1 MNNDNKQYRYR
12 LEHCA
17 GNKRKSICPAC
28 GRRTF
33 VPYIDVE
40 TGERLAD
47 DVGRCDREIN
57 CAYHK
62 TPRQHFEEKGSG
74 NEKRYWFPKKDENR
88 SAAPN
93 GYSTINPN
101 LVEASMERACFN
113 NFNVWLRE
121 HFNSRDAMEATLR
134 YKVGGHSLW
143 PGATVFWQIDQLQR
157 VRAGK
162 IMLYDHHTG
171 HRVKNPEA
179 KIGWVHRLPH
189 FHDFRL
195 RQCLFGLHLLRPE
208 TQTVAIVEAEK
219 TAVVASMFF
228 PDVLFL
234 ATGGITNLRKETC
247 EPLKNKRVILFPD
260 LGAEEI
266 WAEKAKTIPGLNN
279 SLISR
284 WLSNIATEEMRRKG
298 LDIADILENRNPETK
313 LSITD
318 FI

>member
-62 TPRQHFEEKGSG
+62 TPRQHFEEKGIQ
-74 NEKRYWFPKKDENR
+74 EQKRYWFPKKDENR
-88 SAAPN
+88 SADVN
-93 GYSTINPN
+93 GYSTINPS

-134 YKVGGHSLW
+134 YKVGGH
-143 PGATVFWQIDQLQR
+143 
-157 VRAGK
+157 
-162 IMLYDHHTG
+162 
-171 HRVKNPEA
+171 RVKSPEA

-189 FHDFRL
+189 FHDYRL

-208 TQTVAIVEAEK
+208 TQTVAVVEAEK

-228 PDVLFL
+228 QTSPLQPISLVTLSS
-234 ATGGITNLRKETC
+234 LR
-247 EPLKNKRVILFPD
+247 
-260 LGAEEI
+260 GS
-266 WAEKAKTIPGLNN
+266 PGLARGSMPHFSRLN
-279 SLISR
+279 SKELGI
-284 WLSNIATEEMRRKG
+284 
-298 LDIADILENRNPETK
+298 LDFST
-313 LSITD
+313 
-318 FI
+318 